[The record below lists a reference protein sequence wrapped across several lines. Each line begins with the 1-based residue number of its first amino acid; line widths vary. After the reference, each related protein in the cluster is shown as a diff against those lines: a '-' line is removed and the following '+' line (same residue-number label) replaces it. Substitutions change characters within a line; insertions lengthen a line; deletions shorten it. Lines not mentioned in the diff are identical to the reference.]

1 MSVNTH
7 TTSPDVIPWLTYR
20 TFLLGSLQLLAV
32 LCMLAQVA
40 IDPSTD
46 NLVCSALVL
55 ASSTLMLQY
64 LWRSEAMTTH
74 PLSSLA
80 LLGFTASSQL
90 VAFISQTAELA
101 PFIQYL
107 RAPQLTFTVLAV
119 AHVTAVAAHF
129 AYRHFEPLGGSATFL
144 AEKVL
149 APLNIHRVPTPEA
162 IWMLGMVGF
171 AGMLLGAGGGVSGD
185 VGGKFL
191 HGLSFLAWLPFML
204 PLFRDLQGDGYVQLK
219 KHLPFLVLWA
229 LMIAALALAKN
240 HRATMLVGP
249 IQLALVFLVYKCRG
263 HQPVSRSLLK
273 RLPVAMVLMALLMP
287 HISDLLLSMQLARD
301 KRGTISKYEQMVE
314 TFEVFQDK
322 NRLAISRELAV
333 DTLSTNLY
341 DETYLSNTAL
351 TRFTETKFHDN
362 MLYFGQ
368 QLTEVDKQDL
378 VQQQLDRAVALL
390 PQNVLDMLDIKL
402 DKLGAMSYSNGDYYI
417 HRAIGA
423 PLGSLVTGSMWAD
436 LYVLAGLWMPFAA
449 AIMFWLVFIALDC
462 LSRFGPGQFISP
474 MALCTV
480 YMIYINGLTG
490 ESIFTKFAFVTRG
503 TLQPILLYAA
513 FFAVTAFLLQLFRK
527 SAWVSAVPSASGE
540 ESQGEPAST
549 FTIHR

>member
-1 MSVNTH
+1 MSANA
-7 TTSPDVIPWLTYR
+7 TTPSADVFPWLSYR
-20 TFLLGSLQLLAV
+20 SLLLGGLQVLAV

-40 IDPSTD
+40 IDPSAD
-46 NLVCSALVL
+46 NVECSVLVL

-90 VAFISQTAELA
+90 VAFISQTVELA

-107 RAPQLTFTVLAV
+107 RAPQLTFAVLAV

-162 IWMLGMVGF
+162 IWLLGTVGF
-171 AGMLLGAGGGVSGD
+171 VGMLLGVGGGVSGQ

-204 PLFRDLQGDGYVQLK
+204 PLFRDLQGDAYVSMK

-229 LMIAALALAKN
+229 LMIAAVALAKN
-240 HRATMLVGP
+240 HRATMLIGP

-273 RLPVAMVLMALLMP
+273 GLPVAMVVMALLMP

-301 KRGTISKYEQMVE
+301 KRGTISKYEQLVE

-333 DTLSTNLY
+333 DTLSTTLY

-368 QLTEVDKQDL
+368 HLTEADTKDL
-378 VQQQLDRAVALL
+378 VQHQLDRAVALL
-390 PQNVLDMLDIKL
+390 PQNVLDVFDIKL
-402 DKLGAMSYSNGDYYI
+402 DKMQAMSYSNGDYYI

-480 YMIYINGLTG
+480 YMIYLNGLTG
-490 ESIFTKFAFVTRG
+490 ESIFTKFAYVTRG
-503 TLQPILLYAA
+503 TMQPILLYAICL
-513 FFAVTAFLLQLFRK
+513 AVCAFLLQLFRK
-527 SAWVSAVPSASGE
+527 SAWVQGAPTASGGE
-540 ESQGEPAST
+540 PTGEPASA

>member
-1 MSVNTH
+1 MSANAT
-7 TTSPDVIPWLTYR
+7 TTSADVIPWLTYR
-20 TFLLGSLQLLAV
+20 SLLLGSLQVLAV

-40 IDPSTD
+40 IDPSAD
-46 NLVCSALVL
+46 NLECSALVL

-64 LWRSEAMTTH
+64 LWRSAAMTTH

-90 VAFISQTAELA
+90 VAFISQTVELA

-107 RAPQLTFTVLAV
+107 RTPQLTFTVLAV

-129 AYRHFEPLGGSATFL
+129 AYRHFQPLGGSATFL

-162 IWMLGMVGF
+162 IWLLGAVGF
-171 AGMLLGAGGGVSGD
+171 VGMLLGAGGGVSGD

-204 PLFRDLQGDGYVQLK
+204 PLFRDLQGNAYVSLQ
-219 KHLPFLVLWA
+219 KHLPFLVLWT

-263 HQPVSRSLLK
+263 NQPVSRSLLK
-273 RLPVAMVLMALLMP
+273 GLPVAIVGMALLMP

-301 KRGTISKYEQMVE
+301 KRGTISKYEQLVE
-314 TFEVFQDK
+314 TFEVFKDK

-333 DTLSTNLY
+333 DTLSTTLY

-368 QLTEVDKQDL
+368 HLTETDTKGL

-390 PQNVLDMLDIKL
+390 PQNVLDAFDIKL
-402 DKLGAMSYSNGDYYI
+402 DKIRTMSYSNGDYYI

-423 PLGSLVTGSMWAD
+423 PLGALVTGSMWAD

-474 MALCTV
+474 MALCTA
-480 YMIYINGLTG
+480 YMVYINGLTG
-490 ESIFTKFAFVTRG
+490 ESIFMKFAFVTRG
-503 TLQPILLYAA
+503 TLQPILLYAICL
-513 FFAVTAFLLQLFRK
+513 AVTAFLLQLFRK
-527 SAWVSAVPSASGE
+527 SAWVQDAPSASGGAP
-540 ESQGEPAST
+540 SGEPASA